1 MRIILLGAPGSGKG
15 TQGQKLAEKLHIPQ
29 IAAGDILREIAQSD
43 SELGQRIKAIMKSG
57 ALLPDSEII
66 AVIQDRIS
74 QKDCLDGFILDG
86 FPRTLG
92 QAKAL
97 EENNVGIDYALEL
110 RVSEELLVSR
120 LTGRWIHVA
129 SGRTYH
135 QVTNPPKQ
143 AGIDDITG
151 EPLIQREDDK
161 EETIRNRIRVFREQT
176 QSVSDYYQAHQG
188 TRNIPVYV
196 GIQGQGEIEAI
207 TQEIFQAI
215 EPSM

>member
-15 TQGQKLAEKLHIPQ
+15 TQGQILAEKLHIPQ
-29 IAAGDILREIAQSD
+29 IAAGDILREIAASE
-43 SELGQRIKAIMKSG
+43 SELGQRIKAIMQSG

-66 AVIQDRIS
+66 AVIQNRIS
-74 QKDCLDGFILDG
+74 QDDCASGFILDG

-110 RVSEELLVSR
+110 RVSEEVLVSR

-135 QVTNPPKQ
+135 QVSNPPKQ
-143 AGIDDITG
+143 AGVDDITG

-161 EETIRNRIRVFREQT
+161 EETIRNRLKVFREQT
-176 QSVSDYYQAHQG
+176 QAVSDYYQAEQG
-188 TRNIPVYV
+188 KANIPVYV
-196 GIQGQGEIEAI
+196 EIQGQGEIEAI
-207 TQEIFQAI
+207 TKRVFEAI
-215 EPSM
+215 GY